1 VIYLLERR
9 DKMLKV
15 LDILKDRKSLLVLIL
30 LLVVGINTS
39 YASEY
44 IPKDRFQK
52 TVYDFEPTWAVYK
65 LGEYYEQGYGTSV
78 DISKAYVFYKLGAQ
92 VNSEHS
98 IKALALLK
106 VRMTQDQIAK
116 AEVLFK
122 QIDNQLIMKAIND
135 AHPRVE

>member
-1 VIYLLERR
+1 
-9 DKMLKV
+9 MLKV
-15 LDILKDRKSLLVLIL
+15 VNMLRKRKNLLVLIL
-30 LLVVGINTS
+30 LLVLGVNTS

-44 IPKDRFQK
+44 IPKDRFQNPQQQFEYVHK

-65 LGEYYEQGYGTSV
+65 LGQYYEQGYGTSV

-106 VRMTQDQIAK
+106 AHMTQEQIAK
-116 AEVLFK
+116 AEILFK
-122 QIDNQLIMKAIND
+122 KIDNQLIMKAIND